1 MLAPYITV
9 SSTTRQGREYI
20 LTSGMKMSRNCGQ
33 IFSLF
38 IALFIIY
45 RWRETRMKDIKVGLI
60 GFGTVGQGL
69 AEVLHMQQKRL
80 PKRTGMR
87 ITLAAIADKNAR
99 PLPER
104 FAHISLVRDG
114 AAIIDNPDI
123 DIVVELIGGIK
134 PAKSLILAAIAAGKH
149 VVTANKALLS
159 QEGRD
164 IFAAAAAQKV
174 EVGYEASVGGGI
186 PVIKALREGL
196 VANRILSISGIM
208 NGTANY
214 ILSRMTDEGIAFS
227 DVLAEAQRLGFA
239 EADPSY
245 DVEGIDT
252 AHKLA
257 ILMSMAYGM
266 HITHREIS
274 TEGISNIEPLD
285 IELAR
290 EFGYRIKLLAISRN
304 HGEHVEARVHPTM
317 VPQDHLLASISG
329 AYNAIHFHGDCVGNI
344 LLYGL
349 GAGKVPTGSAVA
361 ADVVD
366 IARNIA
372 CNSIGRVP
380 SLGYRPDQF
389 VPRRITPMD
398 ELYGPYYFRFSV
410 LDQPG
415 VLASIAGILSEHD
428 ISIESVIQ
436 KGRKES
442 GGAVP
447 LVIVTH
453 AAKESSVEQAL
464 ARISTLA
471 AVTAPVVKIRIF
483 EEE

>member
-1 MLAPYITV
+1 
-9 SSTTRQGREYI
+9 
-20 LTSGMKMSRNCGQ
+20 
-33 IFSLF
+33 
-38 IALFIIY
+38 
-45 RWRETRMKDIKVGLI
+45 MKDIKVGLI

-69 AEVLHMQQKRL
+69 AEVLLMQQERL

-87 ITLAAIADKNAR
+87 IDLSAIADKSIKS
-99 PLPER
+99 LPER
-104 FAHISLVRDG
+104 FSHIPLVQNGQDV
-114 AAIIDNPDI
+114 INNPDI
-123 DIVVELIGGIK
+123 DIIVELIGGIE
-134 PAKSLILAAIAAGKH
+134 PAKSFMLDAIAQGKH
-149 VVTANKALLS
+149 VVTANKALLA

-164 IFAAAAAQKV
+164 IFAAAAAKGV
-174 EVGYEASVGGGI
+174 AVGFEASVGGGI

-214 ILSRMTDEGIAFS
+214 ILSRMTDEGIPFGE
-227 DVLAEAQRLGFA
+227 VLAEAQRLGFA

-266 HITHREIS
+266 HITHREVN
-274 TEGISNIEPLD
+274 TEGISSIEPLD

-304 HGEHVEARVHPTM
+304 HGDHVEARVHPTM
-317 VPQDHLLASISG
+317 VPQDHLLASING
-329 AYNAIHFHGDCVGNI
+329 AYNAIHFHGDCAGNI

-366 IARNIA
+366 IARDIA
-372 CNSIGRVP
+372 CGSIGRIP
-380 SLGYRPDQF
+380 PLSYLPDQF
-389 VPRRITPMD
+389 SARRITPMD
-398 ELYGPYYFRFSV
+398 ELYGPYYFRFTV

-415 VLASIAGILSEHD
+415 VLARIAGILSEQD

-453 AAKESSVEQAL
+453 AARESSIKQAL
-464 ARISTLA
+464 EQISTLE
-471 AVTAPVVKIRIF
+471 AVTAPVVKIRILD
-483 EEE
+483 EE